1 MNEAND
7 YSAIGRLDTVVAN
20 ILSQETVEVQRSV
33 LSILSMMKSVARNRE
48 NTGD

>member
-20 ILSQETVEVQRSV
+20 MLSQETVEVQRSV
-33 LSILSMMKSVARNRE
+33 LSILNMMKSIALSMKGN
-48 NTGD
+48 GD